1 MTAVGYNEHSFH
13 WRHSRWEFLSRGGWR
28 RAKREEGGKTW
39 AMRILHV
46 GSTSVR
52 VRGLKWNGPP
62 VGERETG
69 RGNHTPDH
77 PRTSAQKTWWSTW
90 GRWYAEG
97 RETIAREGL
106 FLDVKKGTKDGRFFF
121 FKLCFACTGWV
132 VIPKA
137 WMIYYSQE
145 WQRRGQPGSLW
156 LTRGTREDKHCSI
169 IHYSTGATSG
179 STAWIAEA
187 GEDRK
192 PHKWH
197 GRVLKTSQLFVV
209 WSKMCLCCSAQLGS
223 LSRLSA
229 AWMQQ
234 GICK

>member
-39 AMRILHV
+39 ALRILHV

-90 GRWYAEG
+90 ERWYAEG

-106 FLDVKKGTKDGRFFF
+106 FLDVKKGTKDFFF
-121 FKLCFACTGWV
+121 LNFASPALAELSSRRPEWFIIVRSGRGEG
-132 VIPKA
+132 
-137 WMIYYSQE
+137 SQ
-145 WQRRGQPGSLW
+145 
-156 LTRGTREDKHCSI
+156 
-169 IHYSTGATSG
+169 
-179 STAWIAEA
+179 
-187 GEDRK
+187 
-192 PHKWH
+192 
-197 GRVLKTSQLFVV
+197 
-209 WSKMCLCCSAQLGS
+209 
-223 LSRLSA
+223 A
-229 AWMQQ
+229 ASD
-234 GICK
+234 